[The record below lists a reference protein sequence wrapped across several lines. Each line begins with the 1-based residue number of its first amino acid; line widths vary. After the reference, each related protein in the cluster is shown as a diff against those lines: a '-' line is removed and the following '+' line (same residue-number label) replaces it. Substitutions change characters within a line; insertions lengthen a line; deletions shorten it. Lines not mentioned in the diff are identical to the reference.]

1 MSKETSTSRFV
12 ARNVSKNTHPES
24 NENEFE
30 ASLNPIH
37 FPPPRTPLNTIQD
50 PSQSQSQKDF
60 HDTDFDSHHKLEA
73 VRSTRALDKKLEASD
88 RVGNASHSYVTPRVS
103 ARVGTKSQSEPNSTQ
118 STPAKSVSRPSIG
131 GANGACNLS
140 SRAWNLYNGGRGGS
154 SSRVSRRVSISN
166 TSVSNCEFPV
176 EVQHFELVQDPS
188 FWTDHNVQVLIRIR
202 PLSAMERVS
211 QGFGQCLRQES
222 AQTLVWLGHP
232 ETRFTFDHIACETI
246 SQENLFVVAGLP
258 MVENCMS
265 GYNSCMF
272 AYGQTG
278 SGKTYT
284 MMGEIYET
292 EGNLNEDCGITP
304 RIFEYLFSRIRAEE
318 ESRRDEKLKY
328 SCKCSF
334 LEIYNEQITD
344 LLEPSSTNLQLR
356 EDLKKGVYV
365 ENLTER
371 NVRTVN
377 DVVKLLLQGAA
388 NRKMAAT
395 HMNSESS
402 RSHSV
407 FTCIIESCW
416 EKDSMTH
423 FRFARLNLV
432 DLAGSERQK
441 SSGAEGDRLKE
452 AANIN
457 KSLSTLGLVI
467 MSLVDLAHGK
477 HRHVPYRDSRLTFLL
492 QDSLGGNS
500 KTTIIANVSPSI
512 CSANETLS
520 TLKFAQRAKLIQNN
534 AKVNED
540 ASGDVTALQR
550 QIQQLKGQLSILMK
564 HNNLTRSMSRCI
576 PPSEESGLNDLS
588 EEYDSLGE
596 RYPTD
601 NHKIHSLQ
609 SKKMR
614 CMEATLVG
622 ALRREKMAE
631 TAVRKLEAEIE
642 QVNHLACQRE
652 EDAQHTKMM
661 LRFREEKIKQLE
673 LLVHGKLSFNTYLEE
688 ENKALLEE
696 IQLLRARTD
705 RNPELTRFA
714 LENIRLQEQLQLF
727 QKFYEQ
733 GERETLLAEVSEL
746 RNKLLEALEGKLT
759 SSNNC
764 TIRELEDCR
773 NTNFKLIREV
783 DDLRTELRKYLNCS
797 QATTDSVT
805 DSFSK
810 DHEEFMQTDN
820 YSMEENISI
829 QSDSVDDTASYTQTD
844 DGTLQNRIYQ
854 NAATQPDYTQ
864 KELNDARLLIK
875 AMESEQVHLITELQH
890 TQEENQR
897 LMEMVIN
904 KDMVDKQS
912 VPEPQSHFL
921 TSGNL
926 EICNMGSLM
935 EGNEDIDRM
944 ALQAKL
950 DKITRD
956 LEEVRSLNNQYQ
968 EDQAFQLSKQH
979 EIEQV
984 CEQVEMETSRTI
996 LHLQEDVA
1004 ALQLELHERLCYMAQ
1019 ENTRLRNIIADK
1031 EEEIKALCMEWER
1044 ATLEL
1049 TSFLV
1054 DGSKSLRDASGQIE
1068 GIARSFPQASCCIS
1082 EHVERAAR
1090 VCMEKEESIL
1100 LLEKSLEDAQRMVVE
1115 MELKLN
1121 SLKEAT
1127 MALNEFQQLDTDEST
1142 EQEIH
1147 SSILLNENTSMV
1159 KMQERKYKIKKDHF
1173 TEAEKSAIATLL
1185 HGQRNDIEKDIT
1197 ISNLANPTDVGNHK
1211 LSGMKADT
1219 NVLALE
1225 EVKDQLKLARLGVL
1239 ESENAICE
1247 FYTDLEM
1254 HIAALQIDV
1263 CEVSTAYSESVQDL
1277 VKEIHEMRKIYM
1289 ELRENHKNSQFCRI
1303 ESLSMKPDK
1312 YLKFEKQ
1319 DDMLSQ
1325 IRDKLA
1331 ETNDVLNLIK
1341 DCVKTKENVFECISV
1356 DEDSTEAEAWSAD
1369 CSVSGSEFSTE
1380 SVASGIQLDG
1390 ILYTCHSRV
1399 PAGINMTDLS
1409 VDRGSVVQYDD
1420 QESEKS
1426 KKLPKSS
1433 NVQNDATRFCLRKE
1447 LELAFCAFSKL
1458 YVQLATLLSESDVGD
1473 CSIRQELIHVPYTT
1487 FGMEKAEARR
1497 YNTREVVADEKIN
1510 NASSFLTKFEE
1521 ARSTMR
1527 EADLMLNALLKANE
1541 SANQLAGMW
1550 KQAGEELMVERASLI
1565 EEVAQLKSSIC
1576 LKEGENGLL
1585 KDQISYGLAEMTNSF
1600 SLLEECFSQ
1609 MQKTVDERFNMM
1621 YSDALSMGQEM
1632 LYLVRNSR
1640 SSLEDICT
1648 NIMEKEITL
1657 FVLYQCYVGDFV
1669 SKLPHFN
1676 AHRGLYPFKHHEC
1689 CPLRN
1694 LQTIC
1699 SGDKDDIASERIMDQ
1714 RDGSEI
1720 VRKLE
1725 EEELGLSDDNLIYEN
1740 LALKNELK
1748 RKEVLLEGLLFD
1760 FTLLQE
1766 SASTTMDF
1774 KDETEKLIFSL
1785 SQVRHELEMK
1795 SSQLDELLVE
1805 YRKLEG
1811 HLADTE
1817 KALLIS
1823 NSDLEQAKE
1832 MIDSYSDQNAELKV
1846 LLKDFY
1852 LKKSETEELLDE
1864 QKQVVKGLEKEIL
1877 HLTSSA
1883 EQKSISLV
1891 RCVEDDLRR
1900 VISERDQL
1908 YEEVQ
1913 SLNDK
1918 LEMAYAFADEKEAI
1932 AVEARQE
1939 SEASKVYAEQKEEEV
1954 KILEHSVEELE
1965 CTINVLEKKVYEMD
1979 EEVERHRL
1987 IRDSLELELQALRQ
2001 RLASV
2006 ENFTENVDS
2015 GNSNV
2020 EHTEEHISRLLEI
2033 HEAQKRIKLLEEEK
2047 GEQDKEIKQYKEYIA
2062 ELVLH
2067 AEAQASQYQ
2076 QKYKTLEAMVHEVKT
2091 DMSCSTSIA
2100 ATIDKSERNT
2110 TRTRG
2115 SSSPFRCI
2123 SNLVQQMNLEKDQEL
2138 SVARLRIEELEALVA
2153 SRQKEIC
2160 MLNTRLAAAESMTHD
2175 VIRDLLGVKLD
2186 MTNYANLIDQC
2197 QVQKLVEEAHQQTEE
2212 FLAKEQENLNLR
2224 KQINDLIEERE
2235 SCISE
2240 INKKEA
2246 DIFTFQLNVEQLQE
2260 RDQLLSAQNEM
2271 LKMDKSN
2278 LKRRVAELDEMVKSL
2293 LKAPSMQQTQ
2303 LSSKSHRDNSSLKP
2317 GDGDFTKRLAHSER
2331 LLSHVNDEI
2340 AQYRRSS
2347 GHGIRNKR

>member
-1 MSKETSTSRFV
+1 MSKETSSSRIV
-12 ARNVSKNTHPES
+12 ARNVSKNNTQHEA

-30 ASLNPIH
+30 TSLNPIH

-50 PSQSQSQKDF
+50 PSQSQPQKDF
-60 HDTDFDSHHKLEA
+60 NDPDFDSHHKLEA
-73 VRSTRALDKKLEASD
+73 VRSTRISDKKLEAPD

-103 ARVGTKSQSEPNSTQ
+103 ARAGTKPQSEPNSAQ
-118 STPAKSVSRPSIG
+118 STPAKSVSRHSIG
-131 GANGACNLS
+131 GGTGGCALS
-140 SRAWNLYNGGRGGS
+140 SRACSLYNGGRGGS
-154 SSRVSRRVSISN
+154 SSRVSRGISN
-166 TSVSNCEFPV
+166 VSVANCEFPV
-176 EVQHFELVQDPS
+176 EVQHFELIQDPS
-188 FWTDHNVQVLIRIR
+188 FWTDHSVQVLIRIR

-211 QGFGQCLRQES
+211 QGFGLCLKQES

-246 SQENLFVVAGLP
+246 SQENLFRVAGLP

-284 MMGEIYET
+284 MMGEIYEM
-292 EGNLNEDCGITP
+292 EGMLSEDCGITP

-365 ENLTER
+365 ENLTEH

-500 KTTIIANVSPSI
+500 KTTIIANVSPSM

-550 QIQQLKGQLSILMK
+550 QIQQLKGQLSILKK
-564 HNNLTRSMSRCI
+564 HNNLTSSMSSCI
-576 PPSEESGLNDLS
+576 PPLEESELNHLS
-588 EEYDSLGE
+588 EGYDSLGE
-596 RYPTD
+596 RKPTG

-609 SKKMR
+609 SRKMR
-614 CMEATLVG
+614 CMQATLVG

-673 LLVHGKLSFNTYLEE
+673 LLVHSKLSSEKYLME

-696 IQLLRARTD
+696 IQLVRARTD

-714 LENIRLQEQLQLF
+714 LENIRLHEQLQLF

-733 GERETLLAEVSEL
+733 GERETLLSEVSEL
-746 RNKLLEALEGKLT
+746 RNQLLEALEGKLT
-759 SSNNC
+759 SSARNDNQDNC
-764 TIRELEDCR
+764 TIKELEDCR
-773 NTNFKLIREV
+773 NMNFKLIREV
-783 DDLRTELRKYLNCS
+783 DELRTELRKYLNCS
-797 QATTDSVT
+797 QAASDSVT
-805 DSFSK
+805 DSFSR
-810 DHEEFMQTDN
+810 DPEEFRQTDN
-820 YSMEENISI
+820 YSLEENISI
-829 QSDSVDDTASYTQTD
+829 QSDSVDDTASCTQTD
-844 DGTLQNRIYQ
+844 DGALQNRIDQ
-854 NAATQPDYTQ
+854 NMGDSATQPDYPQ
-864 KELNDARLLIK
+864 KELTDARLLIK

-890 TQEENQR
+890 TQEENKK
-897 LMEMVIN
+897 LMEMLSN
-904 KDMVDKQS
+904 KDKEDRQS
-912 VPEPQSHFL
+912 VPELQSHIL
-921 TSGNL
+921 TSGDF
-926 EICNMGSLM
+926 ETCNMGLLM
-935 EGNEDIDRM
+935 EGNVDIDRM
-944 ALQAKL
+944 DLEAKL
-950 DKITRD
+950 DKMTRD

-968 EDQAFQLSKQH
+968 EDRAFQLSEQH
-979 EIEQV
+979 QTELV

-996 LHLQEDVA
+996 LQLQEDVT
-1004 ALQLELHERLCYMAQ
+1004 ALQLELHERLCYMTQ
-1019 ENTRLRNIIADK
+1019 DNTRLRNTIAAKD
-1031 EEEIKALCMEWER
+1031 EEIKALCMEWER

-1054 DGSKSLRDASGQIE
+1054 DGSKSLKDASGQIE
-1068 GIARSFPQASCCIS
+1068 GIAGSFPQASCCIS
-1082 EHVERAAR
+1082 EHVKRAAS

-1100 LLEKSLEDAQRMVVE
+1100 LLEKSLEDAQRMVIE

-1142 EQEIH
+1142 DEEIH
-1147 SSILLNENTSMV
+1147 LSILSSENTNML
-1159 KMQERKYKIKKDHF
+1159 KMQESKCKIKKDQV
-1173 TEAEKSAIATLL
+1173 TEAEKFANAALL
-1185 HGQRNDIEKDIT
+1185 KDSHRNDIEKDIP
-1197 ISNLANPTDVGNHK
+1197 IPKLDNPTDVGNHK

-1225 EVKDQLKLARLGVL
+1225 DIKAQLNLARLGVL
-1239 ESENAICE
+1239 ESENAISEC
-1247 FYTDLEM
+1247 YMDLEM
-1254 HIAALQIDV
+1254 HIAALQNDV
-1263 CEVSTAYSESVQDL
+1263 CNVSSAYRESVQEL

-1289 ELRENHKNSQFCRI
+1289 ELRENHKSSKFCTV
-1303 ESLSMKPDK
+1303 ESLSMKPHK
-1312 YLKFEKQ
+1312 FLKFEKQ
-1319 DDMLSQ
+1319 DHMLNQ

-1341 DCVKTKENVFECISV
+1341 DCIKTKVNVFECLSS
-1356 DEDSTEAEAWSAD
+1356 DEDLIEAEAWSVD
-1369 CSVSGSEFSTE
+1369 CSLSGSEFSTE
-1380 SVASGIQLDG
+1380 SVASGIKMDD
-1390 ILYTCHSRV
+1390 ISYTCHSRF
-1399 PAGINMTDLS
+1399 PAGTNMTDLK
-1409 VDRGSVVQYDD
+1409 VGGSVVLYDD

-1426 KKLPKSS
+1426 RELLKAS
-1433 NVQNDATRFCLRKE
+1433 NAQNEATRSGLRKE
-1447 LELAFCAFSKL
+1447 LEMAFHAFSKL
-1458 YVQLATLLSESDVGD
+1458 YVQLAALLSESDVGD
-1473 CSIRQELIHVPYTT
+1473 CSYPQELIHVPCI
-1487 FGMEKAEARR
+1487 GLGREKAEADC
-1497 YNTREVVADEKIN
+1497 YNTREVVADQKTKH
-1510 NASSFLTKFEE
+1510 ASSFLTKFEE
-1521 ARSTMR
+1521 AHATMR

-1541 SANQLAGMW
+1541 SAKHLTGKW
-1550 KQAGEELMVERASLI
+1550 KQAGEDLMVERASLI
-1565 EEVAQLKSSIC
+1565 EEVAQLKSSIR
-1576 LKEGENGLL
+1576 LKEVENELL
-1585 KDQISYGLAEMTNSF
+1585 QDQIRYGLAEIANSL
-1600 SLLEECFSQ
+1600 SLLEVCFLQ
-1609 MQKTVDERFNMM
+1609 MQKVVDERFNMI
-1621 YSDALSMGQEM
+1621 YSDAVSMGQEM
-1632 LYLVRNSR
+1632 LYLVSNSR
-1640 SSLEDICT
+1640 SSLEDICAE
-1648 NIMEKEITL
+1648 IMAKELAL
-1657 FVLYQCYVGDFV
+1657 FVLYRCHVGEFI
-1669 SKLPHFN
+1669 SKLPYFN
-1676 AHRGLYPFKHHEC
+1676 AHRGLYPFRHQEC
-1689 CPLRN
+1689 CPVKN
-1694 LQTIC
+1694 SQTIC
-1699 SGDKDDIASERIMDQ
+1699 SSGNVMVTGERVMEEGDESEV
-1714 RDGSEI
+1714 

-1725 EEELGLSDDNLIYEN
+1725 EEELGSFGDNLIYEN
-1740 LALKNELK
+1740 LALKKELK

-1760 FTLLQE
+1760 FSLLQE
-1766 SASTTMDF
+1766 SASNTMDI

-1785 SQVRHELEMK
+1785 SQVRQELEMK
-1795 SSQLDELLVE
+1795 TSQLDELLVE

-1817 KALLIS
+1817 KAFFIS

-1832 MIDSYSDQNAELKV
+1832 TIHSYSDQNDELKV
-1846 LLKDFY
+1846 LLKDLY
-1852 LKKSETEELLDE
+1852 LKKCETEEQLDE

-1883 EQKSISLV
+1883 EKRSLSLV
-1891 RCVEDDLRR
+1891 KGIEDDLRR

-1908 YEEVQ
+1908 CEEVQ

-1918 LEMAYAFADEKEAI
+1918 LEMAYALADEKEAI

-1965 CTINVLEKKVYEMD
+1965 CTINVLEKKASIDQRFAGTGTPIFET
-1979 EEVERHRL
+1979 E
-1987 IRDSLELELQALRQ
+1987 

-2015 GNSNV
+2015 GIGNS
-2020 EHTEEHISRLLEI
+2020 EHAEEHISR
-2033 HEAQKRIKLLEEEK
+2033 IKLTIKRVLTLSMLE
-2047 GEQDKEIKQYKEYIA
+2047 Q
-2062 ELVLH
+2062 
-2067 AEAQASQYQ
+2067 
-2076 QKYKTLEAMVHEVKT
+2076 
-2091 DMSCSTSIA
+2091 
-2100 ATIDKSERNT
+2100 
-2110 TRTRG
+2110 
-2115 SSSPFRCI
+2115 
-2123 SNLVQQMNLEKDQEL
+2123 
-2138 SVARLRIEELEALVA
+2138 
-2153 SRQKEIC
+2153 IC

-2197 QVQKLVEEAHQQTEE
+2197 QVQKLVGEAHQQTEE
-2212 FLAKEQENLNLR
+2212 FQAKEQEIHNLR
-2224 KQINDLIEERE
+2224 KRINDLLEERE

-2240 INKKEA
+2240 IKKKET
-2246 DIFTFQLNVEQLQE
+2246 DIFTVQVTVEQLQE

-2271 LKMDKSN
+2271 LKMDKAN
-2278 LKRRVAELDEMVKSL
+2278 LKRRVTELDEMVKSL
-2293 LKAPSMQQTQ
+2293 LKAPSMQQQTQ
-2303 LSSKSHRDNSSLKP
+2303 PSSKSRDNSSLKL
-2317 GDGDFTKRLAHSER
+2317 GGADFTKRLAHSEK
-2331 LLSHVNDEI
+2331 LLSRVNDEI

-2347 GHGIRNKR
+2347 GSYPNDKTYGQGIRNKR